1 MSVTMLRPAT
11 SAIAPKDENI
21 NLSKHGNRSLYQLLA
36 SNGMSYVC
44 RYCNHL
50 LCISLDPTE
59 RFQFINIAKWSS
71 KEAWKS
77 AFSKRISQNEI
88 FEQQLPL
95 CC

>member
-1 MSVTMLRPAT
+1 M
-11 SAIAPKDENI
+11 NQG
-21 NLSKHGNRSLYQLLA
+21 LSTLA
-36 SNGMSYVC
+36 LH
-44 RYCNHL
+44 R
-50 LCISLDPTE
+50 SLDPTE

-71 KEAWKS
+71 KETWQS

>member
-1 MSVTMLRPAT
+1 MSQGLSIPA
-11 SAIAPKDENI
+11 
-21 NLSKHGNRSLYQLLA
+21 LHR
-36 SNGMSYVC
+36 
-44 RYCNHL
+44 
-50 LCISLDPTE
+50 SLDPTE

-95 CC
+95 VANLALYQIEAEY